1 MKEER
6 KKETSFLLGSLSR
19 SWKKVDKETACVCE
33 QGHPGVCGSCGT
45 DYFAWLEEGRQER
58 VDAWPTLVA
67 QAQWSVVTTN
77 STEPS
82 IPASL

>member
-6 KKETSFLLGSLSR
+6 KKETFFLLGSLSR

-45 DYFAWLEEGRQER
+45 DYFGGGVGGREAGESR
-58 VDAWPTLVA
+58 CMAHPCG
-67 QAQWSVVTTN
+67 SS
-77 STEPS
+77 STVS
-82 IPASL
+82 SDH